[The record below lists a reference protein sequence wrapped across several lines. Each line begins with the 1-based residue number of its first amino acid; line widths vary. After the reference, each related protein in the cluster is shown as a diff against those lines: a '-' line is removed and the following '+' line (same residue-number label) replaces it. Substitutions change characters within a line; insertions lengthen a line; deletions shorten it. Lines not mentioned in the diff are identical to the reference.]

1 MHAIRHAHLDKS
13 MKEAQ
18 PKQQLLEG
26 CWLLAAV
33 EEGWITDGIIQVA
46 LHQVGP
52 QALHTRQDC
61 SIRRC
66 YWHYLLHCH
75 ALLLP

>member
-1 MHAIRHAHLDKS
+1 

-18 PKQQLLEG
+18 PKQQFLEG
-26 CWLLAAV
+26 CWLLAVV

-46 LHQVGP
+46 LHQIGP

-61 SIRRC
+61 NIRRC
-66 YWHYLLHCH
+66 YWRYLSYCH
-75 ALLLP
+75 VLLSSLWFLL

>member
-1 MHAIRHAHLDKS
+1 

-52 QALHTRQDC
+52 QALHTHVKTAASEDATGLASC
-61 SIRRC
+61 IAMYRC
-66 YWHYLLHCH
+66 YIYHL
-75 ALLLP
+75 

>member
-1 MHAIRHAHLDKS
+1 MPCMPDGMHTHLDKS
-13 MKEAQ
+13 MKETQ

-46 LHQVGP
+46 LHQIGP
-52 QALHTRQDC
+52 QALHTCQDC
-61 SIRRC
+61 NDRRC
-66 YWHYLLHCH
+66 Y
-75 ALLLP
+75 